1 MQALFAILAAIV
13 DVRDAYMH
21 SSAETG
27 IFVRT
32 MELLCGMRASGLGQ
46 NLVSVIELP
55 TDYNTL
61 VVREISPFPVDDAA

>member
-1 MQALFAILAAIV
+1 
-13 DVRDAYMH
+13 
-21 SSAETG
+21 
-27 IFVRT
+27 

-61 VVREISPFPVDDAA
+61 VVREIAPFPVDDAA